1 MIPRALAMSFWA
13 AVASSAPAADAHMH
27 TGARHFQADR
37 FDEALVEFRVAEE
50 LGDPSASW
58 YSAATLVKLHRP
70 ADAVSEFSRAERVA
84 SADRD
89 ALLDYYHALACYE
102 AKLYAC
108 AERLLAQI
116 NHQAGPRVGAQ
127 AEKLRATLRP
137 VLAGPPPTAT
147 LDWYHARARE
157 ALAAKR
163 WELAAAYFEEAMTL
177 GRLRGDNYRGAE
189 AAAGLLDC
197 RPRLSLAGRRASKP

>member
-1 MIPRALAMSFWA
+1 MTARALAISLLA
-13 AVASSAPAADAHMH
+13 AVASSVPAADAHMH
-27 TGARHFQADR
+27 AGARYFQADR

-70 ADAVSEFSRAERVA
+70 AEAVPEFSRAERVA

-102 AKLYAC
+102 ARLYAC
-108 AERLLAQI
+108 AERLLAEI
-116 NHQAGPRVGAQ
+116 NQQAGPRIAAQ
-127 AEKLRATLRP
+127 AEQLRASLRP
-137 VLAGPPPTAT
+137 VLAGPAPPAT
-147 LDWYHARARE
+147 LDWYHARARD

-163 WELAAAYFEEAMTL
+163 WELAAAYFEEALAL
-177 GRLRGDNYRGAE
+177 GRRRGDNYRGAE
-189 AAAGLLDC
+189 AAAGLADC
-197 RPRLSLAGRRASKP
+197 RPRLPLAGRRASKP